1 MKGPAFF
8 MIANSKCY
16 LVVVKCLP
24 PTFSVI
30 QSSDESITKINIPNF
45 YFLNT
50 IMISY
55 KTKFGNGFIICVQS
69 VVSIAS

>member
-8 MIANSKCY
+8 MVASSWCY

-30 QSSDESITKINIPNF
+30 QSSDESTTKINIPNF

-55 KTKFGNGFIICVQS
+55 KQNLEMVILFVTNLWL
-69 VVSIAS
+69 